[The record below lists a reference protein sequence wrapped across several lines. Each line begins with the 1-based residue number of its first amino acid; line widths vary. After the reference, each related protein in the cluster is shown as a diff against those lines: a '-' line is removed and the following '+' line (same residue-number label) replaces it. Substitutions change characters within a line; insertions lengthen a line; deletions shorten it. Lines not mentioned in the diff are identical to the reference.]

1 MSLPFHKFLPNRKSR
16 GPSFAASGVMKSF
29 RLMTRAI
36 VYTGILTWG
45 LIGVMN
51 GRAAL
56 IPPEGAKVT
65 HLRGRVQFV
74 LRDALGK
81 PAGIVL
87 KDRSVVL
94 FHPESLRDA
103 RPPSVGDLV
112 DVRGYYNLQN
122 PNWVLQQAAIMDQGR
137 LILDEMGTP
146 NPVEPPDFEAP
157 GRFTV
162 LKKAELHSSVFALV
176 ARGDGQLDRLV
187 LSDGTF
193 VQVSSGGVVD
203 KKKLKLNAPISIAGI
218 GTGSGTGT
226 GSDVKSGRFVQ
237 AMSIKDTHQFQQI
250 IAQGDERQSWMTIQG
265 KIAQTLLTPRGL
277 INGVILGDHTAIRF
291 RPVPPEDTSQLSPGT
306 RVEAAGTGKENQ
318 VFVGSV
324 LIIDQK
330 GRKGIGLS
338 TSTSSN
344 LPNPEPSRSLD
355 RMYDQSQILTVLKD
369 AYGDPETL
377 ILSDGA
383 SIQIPP
389 DIRRGLDFFP
399 KPGETVSLE
408 GYGGKYADGI
418 AIRAS
423 SLRRDPDNDQNS

>member
-1 MSLPFHKFLPNRKSR
+1 
-16 GPSFAASGVMKSF
+16 
-29 RLMTRAI
+29 MTRLVVRMT
-36 VYTGILTWG
+36 VYVSILTWG
-45 LIGVMN
+45 LTWELVGVRN

-74 LRDALGK
+74 LRDAQGK
-81 PAGIVL
+81 AAGIVL

-94 FHPESLRDA
+94 FHPESLRDEK
-103 RPPSVGDLV
+103 PPSVGDLV

-122 PNWVLQQAAIMDQGR
+122 PNWVLQQAAITDLGTDQGR
-137 LILDEMGTP
+137 LILDETGTP
-146 NPVEPPDFEAP
+146 NPVAPPDFEAP

-162 LKKAELHSSVFALV
+162 LKKASLHSSVFALV

-193 VQVSSGGVVD
+193 VQVSSGGIVD
-203 KKKLKLNAPISIAGI
+203 KKKLKLNEPITITGI
-218 GTGSGTGT
+218 GTAN
-226 GSDVKSGRFVQ
+226 DVKSGRFVQ
-237 AMSIKDTHQFQQI
+237 AMSIKDRHQFQQI
-250 IAQGDERQSWMTIQG
+250 TAQGDERQSWMTIQG

-291 RPVPPEDTSQLSPGT
+291 RPVPPGDTSQLSAGT
-306 RVEAAGTGKENQ
+306 HVEAAGAGKENQ
-318 VFVGSV
+318 VFVGSLV
-324 LIIDQK
+324 IDGK
-330 GRKGIGLS
+330 GDRKGIGLS
-338 TSTSSN
+338 TSSSSN
-344 LPNPEPSRSLD
+344 LPAPEPSQNLD

-369 AYGDPETL
+369 VYGDPETL
-377 ILSDGA
+377 VLSDGA
-383 SIQIPP
+383 SVQIPP

-408 GYGGKYADGI
+408 GYGGKYADGT

-423 SLRRDPDNDQNS
+423 SLRRDLDSDQNS

>member
-1 MSLPFHKFLPNRKSR
+1 
-16 GPSFAASGVMKSF
+16 
-29 RLMTRAI
+29 MTRLVARMT
-36 VYTGILTWG
+36 VYVSILTWG

-74 LRDALGK
+74 LRDAQGK

-112 DVRGYYNLQN
+112 DIRGYYNLQN

-137 LILDEMGTP
+137 LILDETGSP

-162 LKKAELHSSVFALV
+162 LKKMGVHSSVFALV

-203 KKKLKLNAPISIAGI
+203 KKKLKLNTPITIAGI
-218 GTGSGTGT
+218 GTGTGAGA
-226 GSDVKSGRFVQ
+226 GSSKDMKSGRFVQ
-237 AMSIKDTHQFQQI
+237 AMSIKDPHQFQQI
-250 IAQGDERQSWMTIQG
+250 TAQGDERQSWMTIQG

-291 RPVPPEDTSQLSPGT
+291 RPVPPEDTSQLSAGT
-306 RVEAAGTGKENQ
+306 YVEAAGAGKENQ
-318 VFVGSV
+318 VFVGS
-324 LIIDQK
+324 LLLD
-330 GRKGIGLS
+330 RKGIGLS

-344 LPNPEPSRSLD
+344 LPNPEPSRTLD

-369 AYGDPETL
+369 VYGDPETL

-383 SIQIPP
+383 SVQIPP

-399 KPGETVSLE
+399 KPGEIVSLE
-408 GYGGKYADGI
+408 GYGGKYADGT

-423 SLRRDPDNDQNS
+423 SLRRDLDSDQSS